1 MLFVVLVRGASIGG
15 APIVLGVQRERA
27 DAEKRVALV
36 PDVVKRLVDESSTVI
51 VERGAGDGSSY
62 PDARYEEAGAEIVDD
77 PRAIYDRAGVVL
89 KVQAPATYD
98 DIDELAALR
107 RGQVLIAFLAPLTR
121 HDLIRELRDKG
132 VEAFSMDAI
141 PRTTRAQ
148 SMDAL
153 SSQSN
158 LAGYKSVIMAADA
171 LGKIFPLMM
180 TAAGTITPARVLVLG
195 AGVAGLQAIGTAK
208 RLGAV
213 VYGYDVR
220 AVVKEQ
226 VESLGARFV
235 SLDLGEDLAGAG
247 GYARQATEDQT
258 RRQQAE
264 LAKEIALADV
274 VVTTALIPGRPAPV
288 LITEAAV
295 QGMKPGSVIVD
306 LAGEMGGN
314 CELSQYPDTVV
325 VNDVTI
331 IAPANVPSLVPVH
344 ASQVLARNIQS
355 FLGLIVSNGT
365 LDVNFDD
372 DIVAGTAI
380 VHDGEIIH
388 ALTRKVMGQPELG
401 AVAEAAPLAAPTA
414 AATAAP
420 EATEPEPAEPASSG
434 ESPVPPSAPPAWEAA
449 ATTEADEST
458 EDTVEE
464 VAGDSPSEIEDM
476 LDESGSG
483 TTDPDEV
490 FDDIDGTIGN
500 NGDTRRDPGGQA

>member
-1 MLFVVLVRGASIGG
+1 MAERTHGG
-15 APIVLGVQRERA
+15 TPIVLGVPRERA

-36 PDVVKRLVDESSTVI
+36 PDVVKRLVDEGSTVI
-51 VERGAGDGSSY
+51 VERGAGEGSSH
-62 PDARYEEAGAEIVDD
+62 PDASYEAAGAEIVDD
-77 PRAIYDRAGVVL
+77 PRAIYDRADVIL
-89 KVQAPATYD
+89 KVQAPASYD
-98 DIDELAALR
+98 DIDELGALR
-107 RGQVLIAFLAPLTR
+107 RGQVLVAFLAPLTR
-121 HDLIRELRDKG
+121 HDLIRDLRDKG

-158 LAGYKSVIMAADA
+158 LAGYKSVILAADA

-180 TAAGTITPARVLVLG
+180 TAAGTITPARVLILG

-226 VESLGARFV
+226 VESLGAKFV
-235 SLDLGEDLAGAG
+235 ELDLGEDLAGAG
-247 GYARQATEDQT
+247 GYARQASEDQT
-258 RRQQAE
+258 RRQQSE

-274 VVTTALIPGRPAPV
+274 VITTALIPGRPAPV
-288 LITEAAV
+288 LITEEAV
-295 QGMKPGSVIVD
+295 RGMKPGSVIVD

-331 IAPANVPSLVPVH
+331 MAPANIPSMVPVH

-355 FLGLIVSNGT
+355 FLGLIVQDGR

-388 ALTRKVMGQPELG
+388 ELTRKVMGEPELG
-401 AVAEAAPLAAPTA
+401 AD
-414 AATAAP
+414 AATPPPSPAAP
-420 EATEPEPAEPASSG
+420 ETAPPTAPPDTDTAPEPAEP
-434 ESPVPPSAPPAWEAA
+434 PQMPDPPPAPPAWEAA
-449 ATTEADEST
+449 ATDSDAPAA
-458 EDTVEE
+458 DTVEQ
-464 VAGDSPSEIEDM
+464 VAGDSPSEIEDV
-476 LDESGSG
+476 LDESGG

-500 NGDTRRDPGGQA
+500 DGDDRRDTGGQA

>member
-1 MLFVVLVRGASIGG
+1 MADTISGG
-15 APIVLGVQRERA
+15 APIVIGVPRERA

-36 PDVVKRLVDESSTVI
+36 PEVVKRLVDEGSLII
-51 VERGAGDGSSY
+51 VERGAGEGSSY
-62 PDARYEEAGAEIVDD
+62 PDELYEQAGAEIVAD

-89 KVQAPATYD
+89 KVQPPATYD
-98 DIDELAALR
+98 DIDELGALR
-107 RGQVLIAFLAPLTR
+107 RGQVLVAFLAPLVR
-121 HDLIRELRDKG
+121 HDLVRQLRDAG

-158 LAGYKSVIMAADA
+158 LAGYKSVILAADA

-180 TAAGTITPARVLVLG
+180 TAAGTITPARVLILG

-226 VESLGARFV
+226 VESLGAKFV
-235 SLDLGEDLAGAG
+235 ELDLGEDLSGAG

-274 VVTTALIPGRPAPV
+274 VITTALIPGRPAPV
-288 LITEAAV
+288 LITEEAV
-295 QGMKPGSVIVD
+295 RGMRPGSVIVD

-314 CELSQYPDTVV
+314 CELSQYPNTVV
-325 VNDVTI
+325 VDDVI
-331 IAPANVPSLVPVH
+331 VMAPANVPSMVPVH

-355 FLGLIVSNGT
+355 FLGLIVKDGQ

-380 VHDGEIIH
+380 VHDGEVIH
-388 ALTRKVMGQPELG
+388 ELTRKLMGEPEPG
-401 AVAEAAPLAAPTA
+401 GDQAQAAPAA
-414 AATAAP
+414 AATP
-420 EATEPEPAEPASSG
+420 PAEAQPPGSADSPAPPPAPAAWEVAASSPSG
-434 ESPVPPSAPPAWEAA
+434 E
-449 ATTEADEST
+449 
-458 EDTVEE
+458 TVED
-464 VAGDSPSEIEDM
+464 VAGDTPSELEEA
-476 LDESGSG
+476 LDDSADEP
-483 TTDPDEV
+483 TDPADV
-490 FDDIDGTIGN
+490 FDDIDGEIGN
-500 NGDTRRDPGGQA
+500 HDARLTHDDARPGTGGHA

>member
-1 MLFVVLVRGASIGG
+1 MADRNEGG
-15 APIVLGVQRERA
+15 PPIVLGVPRERA

-36 PDVVKRLVDESSTVI
+36 PEVVKRLVDEGSLVI
-51 VERGAGDGSSY
+51 VERGAGEASSY
-62 PDARYEEAGAEIVDD
+62 PDRLYSDAGAEIVED
-77 PRAIYDRAGVVL
+77 PRAIYERADVVL
-89 KVQAPATYD
+89 KVQAPEAYD
-98 DIDELAALR
+98 DIDEPNAMR
-107 RGQVLIAFLAPLTR
+107 RGQVLIAFLAPLIR
-121 HDLIRELRDKG
+121 HDLIRDLRERG
-132 VEAFSMDAI
+132 IEAFSMDAI

-158 LAGYKSVIMAADA
+158 LAGYKSVILAADA

-180 TAAGTITPARVLVLG
+180 TAAGTITPARVLILG
-195 AGVAGLQAIGTAK
+195 AGVAGLQAIGTAR

-226 VESLGARFV
+226 IESLGAKFV
-235 SLDLGEDLAGAG
+235 ELDLGEDLAGAG

-288 LITEAAV
+288 LITEEAV
-295 QGMKPGSVIVD
+295 RGMKPGSVIVD

-314 CELSQYPDTVV
+314 CELSQYPDTIVV
-325 VNDVTI
+325 DDVTI
-331 IAPANVPSLVPVH
+331 MAPANIPSMVPVH

-355 FLGLIVSNGT
+355 FLGLIVKDGR

-388 ALTRKVMGQPELG
+388 ELTRKVMGEPELAG
-401 AVAEAAPLAAPTA
+401 KAEEIPPASPAA
-414 AATAAP
+414 AATAPPDAAPAAEAQTAP
-420 EATEPEPAEPASSG
+420 EPPD
-434 ESPVPPSAPPAWEAA
+434 VPDPPPAPPAWEAA
-449 ATTEADEST
+449 ATTDADETSSPSGT
-458 EDTVEE
+458 GDTVEE
-464 VAGDSPSEIEDM
+464 VAGDAPSEIEEILEVSDGG
-476 LDESGSG
+476 L
-483 TTDPDEV
+483 TDPAEV

-500 NGDTRRDPGGQA
+500 SGDTRRNTGGQA

>member
-1 MLFVVLVRGASIGG
+1 MAERIEGGTPLVIGV
-15 APIVLGVQRERA
+15 PRERA
-27 DAEKRVALV
+27 EAEKRVALV
-36 PDVVKRLVDESSTVI
+36 PDVVKRLVGDGVTVL
-51 VERGAGDGSSY
+51 VERGAGEGSSY
-62 PDARYEEAGAEIVDD
+62 PDAQYTEAGAEIVDD
-77 PRAIYDRAGVVL
+77 ARAVYDRADVML

-98 DIDELAALR
+98 DIDELDALR
-107 RGQVLIAFLAPLTR
+107 AGQVLIAFLAPLTR
-121 HDLIRELRDKG
+121 HDLIRQLRDKG

-235 SLDLGEDLAGAG
+235 ELDLGEDLAGAG

-274 VVTTALIPGRPAPV
+274 VITTALIPGRPAPV

-295 QGMKPGSVIVD
+295 EGMRPGSVIVD

-314 CELSQYPDTVV
+314 CELSQYPDTIV

-331 IAPANVPSLVPVH
+331 MAPANVPSLVPVH

-355 FLGLIVSNGT
+355 FLGLIVNNGQ
-365 LDVNFDD
+365 LNVNFDD

-380 VHDGEIIH
+380 VHDGEVIH
-388 ALTRKVMGQPELG
+388 ELTRKLMGEPPLG
-401 AVAEAAPLAAPTA
+401 GTEEAAPAPASAPA
-414 AATAAP
+414 AATPP
-420 EATEPEPAEPASSG
+420 EAAGPAGTPESTAPTTPPEP
-434 ESPVPPSAPPAWEAA
+434 PPAPPDWEAA
-449 ATTEADEST
+449 ATTDGDDPTSDSV
-458 EDTVEE
+458 ED
-464 VAGDSPSEIEDM
+464 VAGASPSEIEDA
-476 LDESGSG
+476 LDDAARG

-500 NGDTRRDPGGQA
+500 NDGDSRRDTGGQS